1 MNIHKLE
8 TILEEMQAAKFETAE
23 QAEERVRAWSERIAA
38 AISEHLLE
46 ALHGAVPTPPDLS
59 SEPGGHGWE

>member
-8 TILEEMQAAKFETAE
+8 TILEEMQAAKFETVE
-23 QAEERVRAWSERIAA
+23 QAGERVRAWSERIAA

-46 ALHGAVPTPPDLS
+46 SLHGAVPTPPDLS
-59 SEPGGHGWE
+59 GEPGGHGWE